1 MPGIFGRSQSSTG
14 KVGIDRAGERIKQR
28 RAVGESVNAK
38 ALP

>member
-28 RAVGESVNAK
+28 RAIPESVNDE
-38 ALP
+38 ALA